1 MRRRP
6 GIHHRVLISAAL
18 LFLTAL
24 SARAQISFRGRLLG
38 TPANLRIEIAR
49 YTSGEE
55 LRTLVEHLSLNDL
68 DGFFRAFRSVKVASI
83 RFTGGEGLNIAFHA
97 AWEKPTEKGVR
108 IILLTDTRSI
118 VPGSRRRPMGGL
130 VFLAVVLDLDENLNG
145 EGFAYEDADV
155 RFSTQDIQVV
165 SSFSVPKK
173 IVPVQIMGGAQG
185 RAAAR
190 TDRAAPPEVRGAPG
204 KTDALVRRALDGL
217 DFMLYEEAIPL
228 FEEALAKDPA
238 QPFLRTKQAYAFYRL
253 GETDKALGALAK
265 ALEARPDDFP
275 ALNFRCFLEYKL
287 GRAEEAEK
295 TAWEFLTALEEVRK
309 RSRADA
315 AAFESVMRA
324 LLPNAGIP
332 AYVLALRSKEI
343 GDTGTARSWLVQAK
357 ELFYPPLDCWVQ
369 AIDTEIR
376 RKNWS
381 NALRLCQ
388 SGGDISLAA
397 ARKSPPSPSKTP
409 AAAAATAAPADVKAP
424 AEVLILMGII
434 HAEQGRPAES
444 LEALKAAAALRPFDA
459 AALKNLAVA
468 FFNQGDLEN
477 AARFLK
483 RLLKLDP
490 ADLQVQT
497 LLEQAQ
503 EGRGIPEGSPPLPLS
518 RDFVAER
525 FGVRYFFAFDRNPAE
540 VAEKVNGHAMNLIKG
555 GQVADAARWLQS
567 FVEIYEGSPTIAYN
581 LGQLYNTLGATARAG
596 AYGMKAVELKRD
608 YKEANDLT
616 ANVLFKIGDFENAVK
631 FYQDAVRLD
640 ASDPLSYFNL
650 GCAYSELGD
659 FEKAE
664 ESWLTALRLEGTL
677 PSVEGAPAAKKSE
690 LEIDVNV
697 RVEPVSALAWQSLG
711 SLYARQG
718 KTDEAL
724 ALFLKAIELN
734 PRAQPLYLEAG
745 KIFLEKGDA
754 AKAKEYFDTYLA
766 LGGDEAKV
774 KALQKK

>member
-1 MRRRP
+1 MP
-6 GIHHRVLISAAL
+6 
-18 LFLTAL
+18 

-38 TPANLRIEIAR
+38 SAANLRIEIAR

-55 LRTLVEHLSLNDL
+55 LRTLSEHLSLNDV
-68 DGFFRAFRSVKVASI
+68 DGFFRAFRSAKVASI
-83 RFTGGEGLNIAFHA
+83 RYTGGEGLNIVFHA

-108 IILLTDTRSI
+108 IILLTDSRSI
-118 VPGSRRRPMGGL
+118 VPGSTKRPIRGL
-130 VFLAVVLDLDENLNG
+130 AFLAVVLDLDENLNG
-145 EGFAYEDADV
+145 EGVAYEDADV
-155 RFSTQDIQVV
+155 RFSSQDIEVV
-165 SSFSVPKK
+165 SSISVPKK

-190 TDRAAPPEVRGAPG
+190 TDRAAPPEVRGTSTAR
-204 KTDALVRRALDGL
+204 TDALVKRALDGL
-217 DFMLYEEAIPL
+217 DFMLYEEAVSL

-253 GETDKALGALAK
+253 NEPDKALAALAK
-265 ALEARPDDFP
+265 ALEARPGDLP
-275 ALNFRCFLEYKL
+275 ALSFRCFLEYKT
-287 GRAEEAEK
+287 GRKEDAEK
-295 TAWEFLTALEEVRK
+295 TAWEFLAALDEVRK
-309 RSRADA
+309 KSRADGPT
-315 AAFESVMRA
+315 FDSVMRA
-324 LLPNAGIP
+324 LFPNAGIP
-332 AYVLALRSKEI
+332 AYVLALQSKEI
-343 GDTGTARSWLVQAK
+343 GDTATARSWLVQAK

-369 AIDTEIR
+369 AIDAEIR

-381 NALRLCQ
+381 SALRLCQ

-397 ARKSPPSPSKTP
+397 VRKSSPSPSKTP
-409 AAAAATAAPADVKAP
+409 AAEASTPAAADVKAP

-459 AALKNLAVA
+459 AALKNLAIA
-468 FFNQGDLEN
+468 HINQGDLEN
-477 AARFLK
+477 AARVLR

-490 ADLQVQT
+490 ADLQAQT
-497 LLEQAQ
+497 LLEQVQ
-503 EGRGIPEGSPPLPLS
+503 DGRGTPQGSPPLPLS

-525 FGVRYFFAFDRNPAE
+525 FGVRYRYVFDRDAAE
-540 VAEKVNGHAMNLIKG
+540 VADKVNGHAMNLIKG
-555 GQVADAARWLQS
+555 GMVSDAARWLQS
-567 FVEIYEGSPTIAYN
+567 FIEIYEGSPTIAYN
-581 LGQLYNTLGATARAG
+581 LGQLYNSLGSIARAG
-596 AYGMKAVELKRD
+596 VYGMKAVELKRD
-608 YKEANDLT
+608 YREANDLT

-631 FYQDAVRLD
+631 FYEDVVRLD
-640 ASDPLSYFNL
+640 TRDPLSYFNL

-659 FEKAE
+659 LEKAE
-664 ESWLTALRLEGTL
+664 KNWLTALRLEGTL
-677 PSVEGAPAAKKSE
+677 PSGEGAPATKRGE
-690 LEIDVNV
+690 LDIDVNV

-734 PRAQPLYLEAG
+734 PRAQLLYLEAG
-745 KIFLEKGDA
+745 KILQEKGDD
-754 AKAKEYFDTYLA
+754 AKAKEYFDKYLA